1 MSKPRN
7 ITLAPSALTV
17 PEPFEWYISETRAF
31 DSYTVIEPSIQL
43 GPFATQQE
51 CRDLLHSMK
60 QIPRFSHGNLKVC
73 KRRRRSETRVK
84 IELPVEVCRSAK
96 PEKSE
101 FCHTVDISTS
111 GLGLSGFKT
120 QPQPGEILEIH
131 CGPRKAR
138 FRVVW
143 IGSPHTAAEGQVG
156 VERLAGEANIL
167 DLDVSELHEDEP
179 LLRELEVARAVQNKL
194 FPQEVPPLH
203 TLDFAGNCIQ
213 AHTVGGDY
221 YDFFQLAG
229 GEVAFVLADISG
241 KGVAAALLMA
251 NLQGSLR
258 SQAAVSSR
266 DLPVWLTSVNR
277 HFYMHSE
284 TEHYATLFLGCY
296 NDGLRQLHYTNCGH
310 NPPLLLRKSG
320 VVERLNATA
329 TVLGAFR
336 DWECSVAK
344 TQLEAG
350 DVLCC
355 YTDGI
360 TESIG
365 RNGDEFG
372 QRRLLQTVRG
382 NRKLEAS
389 SLLRHVEKTVEQFR
403 EGEQEDD
410 LTLVIARGR

>member
-1 MSKPRN
+1 MSKLRN
-7 ITLAPSALTV
+7 IALAPSGLTA
-17 PEPFEWYISETRAF
+17 PDPFEWYVSETRLF
-31 DSYTVIEPSIQL
+31 DSCTIIEPPVRL
-43 GPFATQQE
+43 GPFATQEE

-60 QIPRFSHGNLKVC
+60 QISRFSNSNLKVC
-73 KRRRRSETRVK
+73 KNRRRRETRVK
-84 IELPVEVCRSAK
+84 IELPLEVWLSATS
-96 PEKSE
+96 EKAE
-101 FCHTVDISTS
+101 CCHTVDISTS
-111 GLGLSGFKT
+111 GLRLSGFKT
-120 QPQPGEILEIH
+120 QPQPGDILEIH

-179 LLRELEVARAVQNKL
+179 LLQELDVARAVQKKL

-213 AHTVGGDY
+213 AHSVGGDY
-221 YDFFQLAG
+221 YDCFPLAG

-258 SQAAVSSR
+258 SQAPVSSK

-277 HFYMHSE
+277 HFYMHTE
-284 TEHYATLFLGCY
+284 TERYATLFLACY
-296 NDGLRQLHYTNCGH
+296 NDGLRQLHYINCGH
-310 NPPLLLRKSG
+310 NPPLLLRQSG

-372 QRRLLQTVRG
+372 QRRLLQSVRE
-382 NRKLEAS
+382 NRELEAS
-389 SLLRHVEKTVEQFR
+389 SLLRRVEKTVEHFR
-403 EGEQEDD
+403 VGEQEDD
-410 LTLVIARGR
+410 LTLVIARAR